1 MEDSQNVLNLKM
13 YLIDC
18 ELNYILTA
26 SVNHVTK
33 DSTSAGTFKVTNT
46 KLNGAAVTLLIQDK
60 LNLLKQ
66 LKLVF

>member
-1 MEDSQNVLNLKM
+1 M

-33 DSTSAGTFKVTNT
+33 DSTTAGTFKITNT
-46 KLNGAAVTLLIQDK
+46 NLNRAAVNLIIQDK